1 MVKTNPAVPMRV
13 IEETPA
19 YWRVV
24 FEYPPFNIVDATMF
38 EGLPESA
45 RSDGHQA
52 EPACRRIRERE
63 S

>member
-1 MVKTNPAVPMRV
+1 MAKTNPAAPVRV

-38 EGLPESA
+38 EGPQV

-52 EPACRRIRERE
+52 EPACRRI
-63 S
+63 